1 MSSRKISGVRKN
13 KSGKATAYAYRLSSL
28 RPRSEKELK
37 DRLFRKGFGR
47 ATVLEVIALLK
58 EKRII
63 DDLKFANLWVESRMR
78 ANPKGV
84 MLLRKELR
92 EKGIEGAII
101 EKVLSER
108 GEVDEEGLAQE
119 LAAQKLG
126 SMKGLPEEKVK
137 RRLFGFLARRGFSFD
152 TIGGVVRD
160 CVKQGD

>member
-1 MSSRKISGVRKN
+1 VKKN
-13 KSGKATAYAYRLSSL
+13 KSGKAIAYAYRLFSL

-47 ATVLEVIALLK
+47 ATALEVVALLK

-78 ANPKGV
+78 TSPKGAV
-84 MLLRKELR
+84 LLRKELR

-108 GEVDEEGLAQE
+108 GEVNEEGLARE
-119 LAAQKLG
+119 LAAQKLK
-126 SMKGLPEEKVK
+126 SMRGLSEEKAK
-137 RRLFGFLARRGFSFD
+137 KRLFGFLARRGFSFD
-152 TIGGVVRD
+152 TIGGIVRD
-160 CVKQGD
+160 CVKRGD